1 MANETAKGSQR
12 TRPFDC
18 QDELLE
24 LYDLLVDVIF
34 CMKDADGFYVAV
46 NRAFVRRTGR
56 SSKRDV
62 VGKRASDLF
71 IPELAERYEEQDG
84 EVLASGRPLRDQLE
98 LIRRENASLGWY
110 LTTKLPVMAEPRRPA
125 GLVSISRDL
134 ATPSDEGIAIESL
147 QGVVALVQERL
158 GEPLRVADLAAT
170 ANCST
175 SALERRMKK
184 VFGVS
189 ATQFVLR
196 SRVDRAT
203 RLLTESDQSIAEIA
217 SSVGFY
223 DQADFTRRFARLTNE
238 TPAQFRRRHAAG
250 ANPPP
255 PGVGS

>member
-1 MANETAKGSQR
+1 MARSCTIRATMGSESAKSGAS
-12 TRPFDC
+12 RPFPC
-18 QDELLE
+18 QDQLLE
-24 LYDLLVDVIF
+24 LYDVLVDVIF
-34 CMKDADGFYVAV
+34 CMKNAEGYYVAV

-62 VGKRASDLF
+62 VGKRAGDLF
-71 IPELAERYEEQDG
+71 IPLLAERYEEQDAA
-84 EVLASGRPLRDQLE
+84 VLETGRPLRDQLE

-110 LTTKLPVMAEPRRPA
+110 LTTKLPVAGDDGTV

-147 QGVVALVQERL
+147 HRVVDLVHERL
-158 GEPLRVADLAAT
+158 AEPLRVADLAA
-170 ANCST
+170 AAGCST

-196 SRVDRAT
+196 TRVDRAT
-203 RLLTESDQSIAEIA
+203 QLLTNTDLSLADIATSI
-217 SSVGFY
+217 GFY

-238 TPAQFRRRHAAG
+238 TPAQFRRR
-250 ANPPP
+250 
-255 PGVGS
+255 SRS